1 MLIGALE
8 AGGTKMVCSIG
19 NPQGGVLQRASFPP
33 LTPDVTVP
41 QIVDF
46 IGKFDVTALGI
57 GSFGPLDLN
66 PASPTYGSITK
77 TPKKEWIQYP
87 LMTTLKNAL
96 GVPTGIDT
104 DVNAAALAEYT
115 MGAGKGR
122 GSLLYVTVGTG
133 IGGGLVIDG
142 KVVHGLVHPEMG
154 HMLLA
159 PQEGDSMPDGVCP
172 YHRHCLEGL
181 ASGPAIEKR
190 WGLSAK
196 LMTEDHPACPPGSA
210 RPFWRAWGSA
220 PARSCRS
227 PRPSSASV
235 RAFSRSAARPSAQS
249 KRRAVR
255 KPIASVSASRLR
267 FLWRPVWPSSS
278 LPRRW
283 PPVSRR
289 TRNPPRPRAARSA
302 CKASPFPRRA
312 PSF

>member
-19 NPQGGVLQRASFPP
+19 NPQGGVLQRASFPT

-46 IGKFDVTALGI
+46 IGKFDVKALGI

-87 LMTTLKNAL
+87 LMTTLKDAL

-142 KVVHGLVHPEMG
+142 NTSVKDIYGQVIPGLFAAGEGTGGVHGTNRLGSNADADACGFGYISGIVVATGE
-154 HMLLA
+154 L
-159 PQEGDSMPDGVCP
+159 PDFI
-172 YHRHCLEGL
+172 
-181 ASGPAIEKR
+181 PAE
-190 WGLSAK
+190 
-196 LMTEDHPACPPGSA
+196 
-210 RPFWRAWGSA
+210 
-220 PARSCRS
+220 
-227 PRPSSASV
+227 
-235 RAFSRSAARPSAQS
+235 
-249 KRRAVR
+249 
-255 KPIASVSASRLR
+255 
-267 FLWRPVWPSSS
+267 
-278 LPRRW
+278 
-283 PPVSRR
+283 
-289 TRNPPRPRAARSA
+289 
-302 CKASPFPRRA
+302 
-312 PSF
+312 

>member
-19 NPQGGVLQRASFPP
+19 NPQGGVLQRASFPT

-46 IGKFDVTALGI
+46 IGKFDVKALGI

-87 LMTTLKNAL
+87 LMTTLKDAL

-142 KVVHGLVHPEMG
+142 KMVHGLVHPEMG

-159 PQEGDSMPDGVCP
+159 PQEATPCP
-172 YHRHCLEGL
+172 TAYARIIGT
-181 ASGPAIEKR
+181 ASKGWPAAPRLK
-190 WGLSAK
+190 SAGGF
-196 LMTEDHPACPPGSA
+196 PPS
-210 RPFWRAWGSA
+210 
-220 PARSCRS
+220 
-227 PRPSSASV
+227 
-235 RAFSRSAARPSAQS
+235 
-249 KRRAVR
+249 
-255 KPIASVSASRLR
+255 
-267 FLWRPVWPSSS
+267 
-278 LPRRW
+278 
-283 PPVSRR
+283 
-289 TRNPPRPRAARSA
+289 
-302 CKASPFPRRA
+302 
-312 PSF
+312 

>member
-19 NPQGGVLQRASFPP
+19 NPQGGVLQRASFPT

-46 IGKFDVTALGI
+46 IGKFDVKALGI

-87 LMTTLKNAL
+87 LMTTLKDAL

-142 KVVHGLVHPEMG
+142 KMVHGLVHPEAG
-154 HMLLA
+154 HLLLQRHPKDTYA
-159 PQEGDSMPDGVCP
+159 GKCP
-172 YHRHCLEGL
+172 YHANCLEGL
-181 ASGPAIEKR
+181 ASGPAVEAR
-190 WGLSAK
+190 WGRPAK
-196 LMTEDHPACPPGSA
+196 ELADREDVWEMEAFYLAEAVAKYVLTYSPQKIVL
-210 RPFWRAWGSA
+210 WGGIMHQSQLF
-220 PARSCRS
+220 SM
-227 PRPSSASV
+227 V
-235 RAFSRSAARPSAQS
+235 RAKVQELLGGYISNEKILKEIDTYLVPPALGENPGIMGAFALGMREAEY
-249 KRRAVR
+249 R
-255 KPIASVSASRLR
+255 KPKEA
-267 FLWRPVWPSSS
+267 
-278 LPRRW
+278 
-283 PPVSRR
+283 
-289 TRNPPRPRAARSA
+289 
-302 CKASPFPRRA
+302 
-312 PSF
+312 